1 MWMFVPGDNDVINS
15 DESYKT
21 GGAQTDRVN
30 GEYHYKNGYTQK
42 IYSDAH
48 YVREEDSTVPPRY
61 YSPHEKPA
69 REPKEPKP
77 ARESGRRAGAFARTL
92 CLCLVC
98 ALLGGLGG
106 AAFIGSR
113 MTDRMEA
120 LEQSVTQLQNQPA
133 IGQGSPLAVG
143 VADGEQG
150 AVPASAVYDMACQQV
165 VGVTSEVNYTN
176 FFGMTSSSAVSGSG
190 FIVSEN
196 GYIITNYHVIEGAK
210 KITVDVDGGNYTVSE
225 IVDFS
230 KVYDLAI
237 LKIEKS
243 DTPYLERCTE
253 VKTG

>member
-1 MWMFVPGDNDVINS
+1 
-15 DESYKT
+15 
-21 GGAQTDRVN
+21 
-30 GEYHYKNGYTQK
+30 
-42 IYSDAH
+42 
-48 YVREEDSTVPPRY
+48 
-61 YSPHEKPA
+61 
-69 REPKEPKP
+69 
-77 ARESGRRAGAFARTL
+77 
-92 CLCLVC
+92 
-98 ALLGGLGG
+98 
-106 AAFIGSR
+106 

>member
-1 MWMFVPGDNDVINS
+1 MFVPGDNDVIHT
-15 DESYKT
+15 DESYKPGET
-21 GGAQTDRVN
+21 QTDRVN

-61 YSPHEKPA
+61 YTPHEKPA
-69 REPKEPKP
+69 REPKEPRAAK
-77 ARESGRRAGAFARTL
+77 ETGRRVGVFARTL

-113 MTDRMEA
+113 MSDRMEA
-120 LEQSVTQLQNQPA
+120 LEESVTQLQNQPA

-143 VADGEQG
+143 VATGEQG

-196 GYIITNYHVIEGAK
+196 GYIITNYHVIEYAYTGGQDV
-210 KITVDVDGGNYTVSE
+210 TVILHDGTRYTASIIGVEESND
-225 IVDFS
+225 IAV
-230 KVYDLAI
+230 
-237 LKIEKS
+237 
-243 DTPYLERCTE
+243 
-253 VKTG
+253 